1 MEKGKRQQRRRDED
15 AVFNRMLIGLAAAVA
30 AELFVF
36 LLRQA
41 YVDMAF
47 GVDLALALNRVFSV
61 FRFLGPVLIA
71 GGIVWLAVSLR
82 QGRSPL
88 IPAIVAGVSAA
99 LWVISTLLYYFF
111 DTGLQALI
119 VIPPVAAVLILI
131 WFLYQRVFFFTA
143 LISGCGLAALWLCR
157 EYYGAHPARIRII
170 FGAGLLLLG
179 LAMLL
184 TVKLKNGG
192 GKLGSLRLLP
202 EGSSYPMIYVT
213 CALTAV
219 TMALSLI
226 LGATA
231 AFYLLFVL
239 AGWLFVQAVYFT
251 VKLM

>member
-1 MEKGKRQQRRRDED
+1 M
-15 AVFNRMLIGLAAAVA
+15 
-30 AELFVF
+30 
-36 LLRQA
+36 
-41 YVDMAF
+41 
-47 GVDLALALNRVFSV
+47 
-61 FRFLGPVLIA
+61 
-71 GGIVWLAVSLR
+71 
-82 QGRSPL
+82 
-88 IPAIVAGVSAA
+88 
-99 LWVISTLLYYFF
+99 
-111 DTGLQALI
+111 
-119 VIPPVAAVLILI
+119 LILI

-179 LAMLL
+179 LAALL

-202 EGSSYPMIYVT
+202 EGSSYPVIYVT